1 MLHFFLFAKLSQLT
15 DQGCL
20 AVISVLNMMPD
31 QIFVDEQLVSDGS
44 IYYPGLKWN
53 SFSACFNKWCGR
65 IDNTDLIQEM
75 SVN

>member
-44 IYYPGLKWN
+44 IYYPGLK
-53 SFSACFNKWCGR
+53 
-65 IDNTDLIQEM
+65 
-75 SVN
+75 